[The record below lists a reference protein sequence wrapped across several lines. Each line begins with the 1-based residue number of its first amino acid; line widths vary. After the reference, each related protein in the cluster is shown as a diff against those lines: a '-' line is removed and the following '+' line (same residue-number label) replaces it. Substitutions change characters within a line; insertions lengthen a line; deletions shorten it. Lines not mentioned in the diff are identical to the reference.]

1 MKFKDK
7 WLPEVRAYMR
17 FFDMS
22 QRDLALRLNVGK
34 NYVNECLTGKK
45 AFTTEEAY
53 AILDM
58 FDLPHER
65 LHEIFPPLPAKP
77 GANRKAG

>member
-17 FFDMS
+17 FYDIP
-22 QRDLALRLNVGK
+22 QRELALRLGVGK
-34 NYVNECLTGKK
+34 NYINDCMTAKK

-53 AILDM
+53 MILDL
-58 FDLPHER
+58 FEIQHEH
-65 LHEIFPPLPAKP
+65 LHEWFPPLPE
-77 GANRKAG
+77 KAGARARAG